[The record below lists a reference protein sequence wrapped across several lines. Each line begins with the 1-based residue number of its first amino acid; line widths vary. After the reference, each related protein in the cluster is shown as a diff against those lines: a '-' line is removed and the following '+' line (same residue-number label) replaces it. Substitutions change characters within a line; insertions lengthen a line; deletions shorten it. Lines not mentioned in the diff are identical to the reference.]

1 MLSVFKRTIT
11 GLLATA
17 LACGM
22 AVSCGGL
29 IYDDEGDCSIKV
41 RFRYD
46 MNMKFADAFPHE
58 VERVT
63 LYVLDEN
70 GSIVWSKTDGGAAL
84 AAEDYSMEVDVP
96 AGRYDL
102 LAWCDSG
109 DNGSFTVAK
118 AAEKTGLKCSLN
130 LKSDTDGSSYADTDL
145 DGLYHGFLS
154 GADFTAG
161 EGTVT
166 VSLTKNTNYFNV
178 VLQHISGE
186 PIDKERFAFSIVAD
200 NAFMDWD
207 NSLILQG
214 DAGDRLDLSSC
225 VGRRVVDYR
234 AWSVE
239 SGSAEV
245 EKRVSSAAKASGSGS
260 GLNVV
265 VAELTTARL
274 VGGRNDIHQPRLIVR
289 NIATGD
295 PVLSVPLIDFALL
308 VKGKY
313 NASMDDQEYLDRQD
327 QYNMI
332 FFLDDEDRWINSFIY
347 INSWKVVLQDTDL

>member
-1 MLSVFKRTIT
+1 MLSVVKRIFVA
-11 GLLATA
+11 LLATV

-22 AVSCGGL
+22 TVSCSGL

-58 VERVT
+58 VKRVT
-63 LYVLDEN
+63 LYVLNEN
-70 GSIVWSKTDGGAAL
+70 GSIAWSKTESGAAL
-84 AAEDYSMEVDVP
+84 AAEDYSMDVDVP

-102 LAWCDSG
+102 LAWCDAG
-109 DNGSFTVAK
+109 DNGSFTVAQ

-130 LKSDTDGSSYADTDL
+130 HKTGGDGSAYIDTDL
-145 DGLYHGFLS
+145 DGLYHGWLA

-178 VLQHISGE
+178 ILQHISGE
-186 PIDKERFAFSIVAD
+186 PIDKERFAFSIAAD
-200 NAFMDWD
+200 NGFMDWN

-214 DAGDRLDLSSC
+214 DADSKLDLSSC
-225 VGRRVVDYR
+225 VGKNVIDYR

-245 EKRVSSAAKASGSGS
+245 EKNSSAQTKASTDGN
-260 GLNVV
+260 LNVV
-265 VAELTTARL
+265 IAELSTARL
-274 VGGRNDIHQPRLIVR
+274 VGKRHDIHQPRLFVR
-289 NIATGD
+289 NIVTGD

-313 NASMDDQEYLDRQD
+313 NESMDDQEYLDRQD

-332 FFLDDEDRWINSFIY
+332 FFLDDEDRWLNSFIY
-347 INSWKVVLQDTDL
+347 INSWKVVLQNEDL